1 MREERQHHKY
11 LQKKSRERK
20 REKTSMR
27 KKMRGVV
34 KPGQE
39 AEVSVQCREGY
50 ERGLMQVVTEE
61 RGCKAR
67 GQNVMG
73 PEKCPSA
80 CVRVS

>member
-20 REKTSMR
+20 REEKTSMR

-39 AEVSVQCREGY
+39 AGSVFSAERDMRERLDAGRHRG
-50 ERGLMQVVTEE
+50 ERMQSAGAE
-61 RGCKAR
+61 RHG
-67 GQNVMG
+67 
-73 PEKCPSA
+73 S
-80 CVRVS
+80 